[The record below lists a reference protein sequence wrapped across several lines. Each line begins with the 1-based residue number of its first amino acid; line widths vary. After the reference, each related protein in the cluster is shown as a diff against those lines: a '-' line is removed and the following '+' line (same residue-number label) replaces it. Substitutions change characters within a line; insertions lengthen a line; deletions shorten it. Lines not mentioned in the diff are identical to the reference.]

1 MTVNELKDLLEQ
13 MEDAGH
19 GDSEVLFTYQSN
31 YPLQDTIKG
40 GWIPGESEADDEDEE
55 DSDDDSDD
63 CPANTVYLVS
73 GGQCHSDPYGPSRA
87 FREAVECL

>member
-13 MEDAGH
+13 MADAGH
-19 GDSEVLFTYQSN
+19 GDSEVLFTYQSY
-31 YPLQDTIKG
+31 YPLRDHIKG
-40 GWIPGESEADDEDEE
+40 GWIPTEAEADDDEDE
-55 DSDDDSDD
+55 DDQDDDE

>member
-1 MTVNELKDLLEQ
+1 MTVTEIKDLMQQ

-31 YPLQDTIKG
+31 YPLQDHIKG
-40 GWIPGESEADDEDEE
+40 GWIPGESEDGDDEDEDRDE
-55 DSDDDSDD
+55 
-63 CPANTVYLVS
+63 CPAKTVYLVS
-73 GGQCHSDPYGPSRA
+73 GGQCHSDPYGPSQA

>member
-1 MTVNELKDLLEQ
+1 MTVTEIKDLMQQ

-19 GDSEVLFTYQSN
+19 GDSEVLFTYQDN
-31 YPLQDTIKG
+31 YPLQDHIKG
-40 GWIPGESEADDEDEE
+40 GWIPEESDADSDDEDE
-55 DSDDDSDD
+55 DQDSDD

-73 GGQCHSDPYGPSRA
+73 GGQCSSDPYGPSRA